1 MNGIPQKVLID
12 TNIIIH
18 LEDNKEIDAKYS
30 EMTRICS
37 EYGIHIYIHES
48 SYQDI
53 LRDKNEERK
62 KISLSKLEKYER
74 IHKTPRTK
82 QQKEAKFGII
92 KNAHDDVDTDL
103 LVSLGLGV
111 TDLLITEDKALK
123 ARVQN
128 SDLEQRV
135 LNIDD
140 ALATL
145 NSLLGAVFVNYKN
158 VQDKYCNQY
167 HHDQDFFTSLKADY
181 PEFETWYTGC
191 MAKQRPCWVIEQ
203 QTGLA
208 GMIIYKDESR
218 HDDKDKQ
225 ELDALKIPGDKVL
238 KLCLFKIDENIR
250 GEKFGELLLKKAMDY
265 AYRNGYDST
274 YLTVFPKHAT
284 LIKLISRLGFQKSSN
299 KGGEEVYFKYTKV
312 VTLATPPSPFDFHKL
327 FWPCIKVAGVDKYCI
342 PIQPQFHQRLF
353 PEAAE
358 QFNKQLSFSFPTDTQ
373 PQTPG
378 NAIQKVYICNAQT
391 KSMNPGDIL
400 LFYRSQDSAITSV
413 GVLEDYSKAA
423 DFNTLKSLVG
433 RRSVYSDKE
442 LLEMTKKKNPAK
454 AINFYYAENFSVPV
468 HLAELKAHGVLKGR
482 PQSITAI
489 SEAGFKTFYSALLDK
504 EDRGIFYE

>member
-30 EMTRICS
+30 EMNRICS

-53 LRDKNEERK
+53 LQDKDEERK
-62 KISLSKLEKYER
+62 KISLSKLEKYSR
-74 IHKTPRTK
+74 IHKTPRTR
-82 QQKEAKFGII
+82 QQKEANFGAI
-92 KNAHDDVDTDL
+92 KNNHDEVDTDL
-103 LVSLGLGV
+103 LVSLELGV
-111 TDLLITEDKALK
+111 TDLLITEDKDLTDRVRNTALEGK
-123 ARVQN
+123 
-128 SDLEQRV
+128 V
-135 LNIDD
+135 LNVGD
-140 ALATL
+140 ALAAL
-145 NSLLGAVFVNYKN
+145 KSLFGAVSVNYKN
-158 VQDKYCNQY
+158 IQDKYCNQY
-167 HHDQDFFTSLKADY
+167 HHDQDFFSSLKFDY
-181 PEFETWYTGC
+181 PEFERWYTGC

-203 QTGLA
+203 QSGLS
-208 GMIIYKDESR
+208 GMIIYKDEGR
-218 HDDKDKQ
+218 HNKTEKQ
-225 ELDALKIPGDKVL
+225 ELDTLKIPGDKVL

-274 YLTVFPKHAT
+274 YLTVFQKHAT
-284 LIKLISRLGFQKSSN
+284 LIKLISRLGFQRSSN

-312 VTLATPPSPFDFHKL
+312 VTLGTPLSPFEFHKL
-327 FWPCIKVAGVDKYCI
+327 FWPCIKVTGAVKYCI

-358 QFNKQLSFSFPTDTQ
+358 YFTKQLSFPLDTQ

-400 LFYRSQDSAITSV
+400 LFYRSGDSAITSV
-413 GVLEDYSKAA
+413 GVLENYSAA
-423 DFNTLKSLVG
+423 NDFNALKELAG

-442 LLEMTKKKNPAK
+442 LLLMTQKRNPAK
-454 AINFYYAENFSVPV
+454 AINFYYAENFKSPIYID
-468 HLAELKAHGVLKGR
+468 ALKKHGVLKGQ

-489 SEAGFKTFYSALLDK
+489 CDAGFKTFYSQLLDK
-504 EDRGIFYE
+504 ADRDIFHE